1 MNPKSGE
8 FTTPVSGFYAFTFTG
23 STKCKG
29 GEIEVSVLKNDEK
42 QHSFHRTSENAYVHL
57 SGSWMVELNQGDIV
71 SLKTTS
77 TSTND
82 ALSQGTFDTL
92 FLKSLKKYF
101 CYIVTLLSL
110 WVLSM
115 LKNYN
120 FHLKRVSNVH

>member
-1 MNPKSGE
+1 M
-8 FTTPVSGFYAFTFTG
+8 
-23 STKCKG
+23 
-29 GEIEVSVLKNDEK
+29 SVLKNDEK

-92 FLKSLKKYF
+92 FLKSLKEYF
-101 CYIVTLLSL
+101 CYIVTLLGL
-110 WVLSM
+110 WVLGM

-120 FHLKRVSNVH
+120 FHLKRVSNVY

>member
-1 MNPKSGE
+1 M
-8 FTTPVSGFYAFTFTG
+8 
-23 STKCKG
+23 
-29 GEIEVSVLKNDEK
+29 SVLKNDEK

-92 FLKSLKKYF
+92 FRKS
-101 CYIVTLLSL
+101 
-110 WVLSM
+110 
-115 LKNYN
+115 
-120 FHLKRVSNVH
+120 